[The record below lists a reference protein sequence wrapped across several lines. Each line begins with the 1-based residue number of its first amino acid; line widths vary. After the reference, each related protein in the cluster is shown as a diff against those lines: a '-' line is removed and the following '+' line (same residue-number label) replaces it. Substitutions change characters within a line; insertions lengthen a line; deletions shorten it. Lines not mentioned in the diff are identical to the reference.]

1 MQKQLKNSCNN
12 YKTVLRMKMDS
23 FKYLDEKWAL
33 EECTLPTPEAIQDG
47 YQFIDMLPI
56 DTKPPI
62 LEVALDGEIN
72 FFWRFGKSII
82 DVGFYGDKLIHYFVQ
97 TENNEYTCEIEEF
110 NSKALPRILRNAI
123 IRNAIIRI

>member
-12 YKTVLRMKMDS
+12 YKTVLRMKIDS

-56 DTKPPI
+56 DIKPPI
-62 LEVALDGEIN
+62 LEVAPDGEIN
-72 FFWRFGKSII
+72 FF
-82 DVGFYGDKLIHYFVQ
+82 L
-97 TENNEYTCEIEEF
+97 
-110 NSKALPRILRNAI
+110 AI
-123 IRNAIIRI
+123 W